1 MDLFADAPLTLPD
14 ADLRYLPH
22 WLDAPLASAWLLR
35 LEQETPWEQPILR
48 IHGEEHPTPR
58 LVAWYGDPDA
68 AYRYSG
74 QVHRPLPWTALLG
87 EIRERVEREVGQR
100 LNGVLLN
107 YYRDGQDSMGWHSDD
122 EPELRRD
129 PLVASLSLG
138 GSRRF
143 DLRRKGQTRIAHSL
157 ELTHGSLL
165 VMRGAT
171 QHHWQHQVAKTRR
184 SCMPR
189 LNLTFR
195 LVYPSHERRRQGDRP
210 QRRARQAHPRRAREA
225 PAGGPQGLRTGVA
238 AGQAAEEAER
248 QAEEALKPPPP
259 RSPAAH
265 SCGQRAAIGQV
276 FPGYLRRPTAFSLLR
291 NLTWVSVMHLAEKA
305 RPGD

>member
-100 LNGVLLN
+100 VNGVLLN
-107 YYRDGQDSMGWHSDD
+107 YYRDGQDSMAGTATTSQSCAAIRWS
-122 EPELRRD
+122 PRS
-129 PLVASLSLG
+129 VSAAAAAS
-138 GSRRF
+138 
-143 DLRRKGQTRIAHSL
+143 TC
-157 ELTHGSLL
+157 
-165 VMRGAT
+165 GA
-171 QHHWQHQVAKTRR
+171 
-184 SCMPR
+184 
-189 LNLTFR
+189 
-195 LVYPSHERRRQGDRP
+195 
-210 QRRARQAHPRRAREA
+210 RAR
-225 PAGGPQGLRTGVA
+225 PA
-238 AGQAAEEAER
+238 
-248 QAEEALKPPPP
+248 
-259 RSPAAH
+259 SPT
-265 SCGQRAAIGQV
+265 
-276 FPGYLRRPTAFSLLR
+276 LW
-291 NLTWVSVMHLAEKA
+291 N
-305 RPGD
+305 